1 MMGRGS
7 ISGCDPAG
15 DGGCPEHG
23 GPNDPTDQLS
33 PLGLRPVLAGKIPGH
48 GAPKP
53 LCSTFPLDWFPLRAV
68 RNKPFLSLNDA
79 EFCPQK
85 RVSFKFLVLVN
96 QFHCTFSCCCACLQ
110 HPVFEDVK
118 SFQSGL
124 PPAAQDQ
131 FLGIE
136 MENRLGQP
144 GPAIGGGV
152 FYWIGGAVCQMRDR
166 RNPNNSSCWIE
177 YKNLCSILK
186 TFRWATQ
193 GFPTFRCIFSRFILI
208 YAKNTAL
215 SRGVFAVHF
224 LSTHFEKC
232 W

>member
-33 PLGLRPVLAGKIPGH
+33 PLGLRPVHAGKIPGH

-136 MENRLGQP
+136 MENRLWPTGSGHRRRCVLLDWGFSLPNEGQT
-144 GPAIGGGV
+144 
-152 FYWIGGAVCQMRDR
+152 
-166 RNPNNSSCWIE
+166 NPNNSSCWIE
-177 YKNLCSILK
+177 YKKPL
-186 TFRWATQ
+186 
-193 GFPTFRCIFSRFILI
+193 
-208 YAKNTAL
+208 
-215 SRGVFAVHF
+215 
-224 LSTHFEKC
+224 
-232 W
+232 